1 MQALASLSC
10 YIFFPQHFSRL
21 REGLVMNGV
30 VRFHLYTE
38 RLQSISPVSHKGL
51 LALISGSSCRFA
63 HMTLKVSGYNNL
75 NPSETLRGRSCKSAW
90 CEFGAAPALSAGSR
104 GPCQPEHLAG
114 SWLTP
119 CINPY
124 ALYINQLGAARPV
137 KPELQYPNP
146 NCSAWF
152 LLTEI
157 IDQNPSD
164 HGPASPAQAQ
174 VEALQDPLGRG
185 AQLRGHGGA
194 QVRNAG
200 CPYGRVRD
208 TCRGDTVVRTGPV
221 ACPAADKK
229 TPSPPVL
236 VEYRPSHVP
245 RSHVQV
251 SPLYGFWK
259 PLSCRFRVINTF
271 FSTLEQRSG
280 ERSDAQRAGAG
291 CRWSP
296 RLWAP
301 AQWLS
306 GSGEEGTGKGWA
318 EKKLEKQSSLGARH
332 TSSTPELFCHPQTE
346 WEYLFLFE
354 WC

>member
-1 MQALASLSC
+1 M
-10 YIFFPQHFSRL
+10 
-21 REGLVMNGV
+21 
-30 VRFHLYTE
+30 
-38 RLQSISPVSHKGL
+38 
-51 LALISGSSCRFA
+51 
-63 HMTLKVSGYNNL
+63 
-75 NPSETLRGRSCKSAW
+75 
-90 CEFGAAPALSAGSR
+90 
-104 GPCQPEHLAG
+104 
-114 SWLTP
+114 
-119 CINPY
+119 
-124 ALYINQLGAARPV
+124 
-137 KPELQYPNP
+137 
-146 NCSAWF
+146 
-152 LLTEI
+152 
-157 IDQNPSD
+157 
-164 HGPASPAQAQ
+164 
-174 VEALQDPLGRG
+174 EALQDPLGRG

-229 TPSPPVL
+229 TPSSPVP

-245 RSHVQV
+245 RPHVQV

-259 PLSCRFRVINTF
+259 PLSCRFRVMNTF

-280 ERSDAQRAGAG
+280 ERSDAQHAGAG

-301 AQWLS
+301 ARWLS

-318 EKKLEKQSSLGARH
+318 EKKLEKQSSLGARR